1 MLGKTKAFSLVKAGS
16 SDAAD
21 VATIAQ
27 HFAVEIK
34 ELEPTDSAFE
44 AVFLKK

>member
-1 MLGKTKAFSLVKAGS
+1 MLRETQAFSLVKAGS

-21 VATIAQ
+21 VATIAR

-34 ELEPTDSAFE
+34 ELHQHPYRCWF
-44 AVFLKK
+44 